1 MCRRRTAR
9 RSMAGSLAGRHR
21 PRRTR
26 TLLHASSSIIWPAS
40 TVLDSA
46 TKGRPGRPASLITDQ
61 GPDGRDVVFCTHAHA
76 HDTPD
81 SRTGCTGQRAA
92 NDWRTARSGP
102 CIVRRLI
109 CLFGAPLRL
118 CRLVCVRLVPF
129 CSCTIYT
136 PLSSVRCC
144 GLIRWGSP
152 LFVSQ
157 LVSFSMAA
165 PPPSLC
171 RACSASE
178 RWTRGR
184 RRGSRGRATGVGVGP
199 IVSLFPVST
208 RHARDRQIAAQRRC
222 TGARSSFPLPSA
234 TTALDGPPV
243 TWDWEGAARS
253 RALARPVPGR
263 SSTWGSII
271 EPR

>member
-1 MCRRRTAR
+1 MHAHAAAVSLLRVCMCRRRTAR

-129 CSCTIYT
+129 CSCAICTR
-136 PLSSVRCC
+136 LSPVAVLWADPV
-144 GLIRWGSP
+144 GVAIIREPARVIFHGRP
-152 LFVSQ
+152 
-157 LVSFSMAA
+157 A
-165 PPPSLC
+165 PSLC
-171 RACSASE
+171 RACSALHP
-178 RWTRGR
+178 RD
-184 RRGSRGRATGVGVGP
+184 GRAAAGEGP
-199 IVSLFPVST
+199 GAGRPASESDPSFRCSLSVPGT
-208 RHARDRQIAAQRRC
+208 HEIAA
-222 TGARSSFPLPSA
+222 ARHRGDAP
-234 TTALDGPPV
+234 GPGP
-243 TWDWEGAARS
+243 ASPS
-253 RALARPVPGR
+253 RAQQAGVTHAQQHMDRH
-263 SSTWGSII
+263 
-271 EPR
+271 